1 MHEILKN
8 LLNRNGTKLVIC
20 VLDGLGGL
28 PLHGRTELE
37 AANTPNLDRLAREG
51 ATGLHIPVAPGITP
65 GSGAA
70 HLGLFG
76 YDPLRYAIGRGV
88 LEALGLG
95 IELTKRDV
103 AVRGN
108 YATVRYEDGSPIL
121 VDRRAGRISTEENR
135 RITSKIGDGITEI
148 NGVRVKITPGMEHRF
163 ALVLT
168 FPEPL
173 SEGSDEVMDTD
184 PQAVGVPP
192 LSPIPKTAHAT
203 SARMVAAVLEKFIE
217 AASRIL
223 REEEKANYPLLRGVS
238 LYPDLPSFGELY
250 GLNSA
255 AIATYPMYRGVA
267 KLVGMNPLSVKD
279 NSIEEEV
286 AALEKEFEHYDFFFL
301 HVKKT
306 DSYGEDGNF
315 DAKVAVI
322 EEFDSFLPRIIGL
335 NPDVLVVTGDHS
347 TPSVMKSH
355 SWHPVP
361 ILLSSKLVR
370 GGFSKGF
377 SESECLKGELG
388 VIRAIDIMPLMLAHS
403 GRLQKFGA

>member
-1 MHEILKN
+1 MHEILKD
-8 LLNRNGTKLVIC
+8 LLNRNSTKLVMC

-37 AANTPNLDRLAREG
+37 AANTPNLDRLARKG

-76 YDPLRYAIGRGV
+76 YDPLRYTIGRGV

-108 YATVRYEDGSPIL
+108 YATVRYENGTPIL
-121 VDRRAGRISTEENR
+121 VDRRAGRIATPENR
-135 RITSKIGDGITEI
+135 RITSRIGDAIKEI
-148 NGVRVKITPGMEHRF
+148 DGVVVKITPGMEHRF

-173 SEGSDEVMDTD
+173 PVGSDEVKDTD

-192 LSPIPKTAHAT
+192 LPPLPKATHAG
-203 SARMVAAVLEKFIE
+203 AAMVARVLEQFIG
-217 AASRIL
+217 AAARIL
-223 REEEKANYPLLRGVS
+223 REEDRANYLLLRGVS
-238 LYPDLPSFGELY
+238 IYPDLPGFEEVY
-250 GLNSA
+250 GLNPA
-255 AIATYPMYRGVA
+255 AIASYPMYRGVA
-267 KLVGMNPLSVKD
+267 KLVGMNPLSVED
-279 NSIEEEV
+279 TSIEGEIV
-286 AALEKEFEHYDFFFL
+286 ALEKEFQNYDFFFL

-315 DAKVAVI
+315 DAKVGVI
-322 EEFDSFLPRIIGL
+322 EEFDSLIPRIL
-335 NPDVLVVTGDHS
+335 ELDPDVLVVTGDHS

-370 GGFSKGF
+370 GGFSNGF
-377 SESECLKGELG
+377 SESECLRGELG
-388 VIRAIDIMPLMLAHS
+388 MLRAIDIMPLMLAHS